1 MAAPPPSRYEPA
13 SASPRPERRLFT
25 VGHSNRSVEDLCSV
39 LAELDLRSVADVRRY
54 PRSRRHPQF
63 DRDELAGSLL
73 RHGIAYHWLGR
84 ELGGRVE
91 GAYESYMTTA
101 PFARGLRRLEEIAE
115 SNATAILCAEREPDE
130 CHRRHLADLL
140 LDRGW
145 EVVHLLG
152 AGERRLHRPSEAQR
166 RLF

>member
-1 MAAPPPSRYEPA
+1 MAAPPPPRYEPA
-13 SASPRPERRLFT
+13 GSPRPDRLLFT
-25 VGHSNRSVEDLCSV
+25 VGHSNRTVEDLCSV
-39 LAELDLRSVADVRRY
+39 LAELDIRSVADVRRY

-63 DRDELAGSLL
+63 DRDDLAGSLL

-84 ELGGRVE
+84 DLGGRVE
-91 GAYESYMTTA
+91 GSYESYMTTT
-101 PFARGLRRLEEIAE
+101 PFARGLRRLEEIAA
-115 SNATAILCAEREPDE
+115 SNATAVLCAEREPDE

-152 AGERRLHRPSEAQR
+152 TGERRPHHPTEPQR

>member
-1 MAAPPPSRYEPA
+1 MAAPPPLRYEPA
-13 SASPRPERRLFT
+13 HAGLRPDRRLFT
-25 VGHSNRSVEDLCSV
+25 VGHSNRSVDDLQSL
-39 LAELDLRSVADVRRY
+39 LAELDIRSVADVRRY

-63 DRDELAGSLL
+63 DRDELAGFLL

-84 ELGGRVE
+84 ELGGLVE
-91 GAYESYMTTA
+91 GSYETYMQTA
-101 PFARGLRRLEEIAE
+101 PFARGLRRLEEMAE
-115 SNATAILCAEREPDE
+115 SAATALLCAERDPDE

-152 AGERRLHRPSEAQR
+152 AGEQRLHRPTEPQR